1 MAQPKKATHSR
12 KKPAHLSLE
21 PLVKGCMA
29 WIGTLAFVGGLG
41 VIANG
46 IRSL

>member
-1 MAQPKKATHSR
+1 MAQPKKSTR
-12 KKPAHLSLE
+12 RRRKPAHLSLE
-21 PLVKGCMA
+21 PLIKGCIA
-29 WIGTLAFVGGLG
+29 WVGTLAVVGGLG

>member
-1 MAQPKKATHSR
+1 MAQPKKTTRRR
-12 KKPAHLSLE
+12 KKSAYFALE
-21 PLVKGCMA
+21 PLVKGCIA
-29 WIGTLAFVGGLG
+29 WAGTLAVVGGLG

>member
-1 MAQPKKATHSR
+1 MALPKKTTHRR
-12 KKPAHLSLE
+12 KTPAHFSLE
-21 PLVKGCMA
+21 PLIKGCMA